1 MKIYI
6 ENISLAKLQK
16 KIVEK
21 YFSRKSKQQLI
32 YTVEGIFKIDKN
44 TLFKLKI
51 NDKAVEKYCING
63 MTVFVDKSNYY
74 INDEYYQLPFNNH
87 IEEITEEIYKLNN
100 SSDLQLV
107 FSIKD
112 NFISDMYFYTKCDI
126 DTIGIKKDIIS
137 FLSLLKIKDH
147 M

>member
-6 ENISLAKLQK
+6 DNIPLAKLQK
-16 KIVEK
+16 KNVEK

-32 YTVEGIFKIDKN
+32 YTEEGIFKIEKN
-44 TLFKLKI
+44 SLFKLKI
-51 NDKAVEKYCING
+51 NDKAVEKSCING
-63 MTVFVDKSNYY
+63 MTVYVDKSSYY
-74 INDEYYQLPFNNH
+74 IKDEYYQLPFRH
-87 IEEITEEIYKLNN
+87 YIEEITEEIYKLNN
-100 SSDLQLV
+100 TSDLQLV

-112 NFISDMYFYTKCDI
+112 DFISDMFFYTKCDI

-137 FLSLLKIKDH
+137 FLSLLKIKDV